1 MGCAN
6 EKLHAQQIAYQR
18 DFLGACW
25 NSVLGEDEAKE
36 YLASRW
42 MGVSRQVM
50 GLYTNNH
57 CFTVHTL
64 RKEEETAAADPSKAL
79 GDLTG
84 ARPGVGGSI
93 GVGSGGRQR
102 SPSVSVG
109 ASPHAGSPPASPNSP
124 LPVIK
129 PSPCAPASGSF
140 PKTTRYGQSGSNGAP
155 YPANADAELSMVNAR
170 VAAAGK
176 TKSAN
181 SGTLRTVMKD
191 AIQLEKA
198 AHSHHPYLRR
208 HELSVYGGVVFR
220 CAPAHRLYHR
230 ISFVPEARAKRLN
243 DAPVSAAAGTRQ
255 DQQPASTP
263 PSTSSV
269 VAAPG
274 RALSSRKR
282 SRSSLETS
290 GRAVKH
296 SPLREGDGGSVE
308 DMPALQLGSTL
319 ARHTTSSGADWE
331 TDDPLSA
338 SNNYPIEDRDVDGVA
353 ATRPPVIIG
362 SITAMELQAL
372 PPNAELCFGGWL
384 YVSLQDEQER
394 LRRSL
399 ARYEKRRHRRA
410 AAREAAIASSPMASS
425 TWPTPSTFCKDSLS
439 PGQSPGGRQYSSVG
453 CGTVEGAS
461 NGGEA
466 PLLRT
471 SVVAQSM
478 SAPRRLWQRRDS
490 SDEMITRSQRPTAAA
505 AAPPSPLGV
514 VQEDTSAPPPAD
526 VSPQFSPNKAL
537 GDAVI
542 ADTED
547 VAHAT
552 APMLDTTP
560 AAEAANS
567 RADGKEE
574 EQPVQNTP
582 RLSAA
587 QSEERA
593 APAMKTAAAL
603 PPPQSQ
609 PSLAM
614 TRPLNLS
621 CNVRSAVASSAHS
634 LLRATDES
642 HKRVIKV
649 PPQQP
654 TPMLSISPLSPLR
667 CTGKYAQEAMEA
679 EALVASWLPYAYV
692 VIAVPM
698 YECSLVPTAFHT
710 ALIRRKAVSLN
721 LADAQSRQAYGVGCI
736 TAARYGGVMVVEYRE
751 KISEDDDAEWIDELL
766 RVGRASQQKYGE
778 AGAKSDGTSTPD
790 LAASAAAGM
799 STSSV
804 RHLSRTVAHH
814 ARAEKLHRIKSCIW
828 HKLRRQGLYVIL
840 ASTRMAD
847 RRHRQQR
854 AFVASE
860 LSRVFQASASWL
872 GAPAT
877 SVPAHLKGRK
887 SRHSAAL
894 AACASATTG
903 DEYEDV
909 DGIGCDYYAAD
920 MNGVVD
926 YDSLD
931 DNSDSDSR
939 NSRTGRASRSSSGS
953 IGESA
958 AARNGGEGGG
968 RRHSLWSKLPLP
980 GGSKNHRHRRRHRYH
995 DSRGGGDDDA
1005 QRKRHHSNH
1014 FGLGGQQRDG
1024 SGRLGPT
1031 AANPCLWAE
1040 PNYDD
1045 DFLLRGTYRQIGGMK
1060 YLDVVALI
1068 DGCPVSELVQGIK
1081 RWVVNLLSMP
1091 IKARPLCL
1099 YLQRYE
1105 GIASS
1110 LQLLST
1116 QLASAALASSVASGH
1131 LVAPMNL
1138 SFHASGGTGL
1148 EAASFVS
1155 QQHAEAMGGAASTG
1169 SFSAASVLMNAS
1181 ATASTILRGVP
1192 YNTYYRGP
1200 LDPVVRAV
1208 MSPEVESMIA
1218 ACHTRQLPEVLRSP
1232 QLPAPHAVTSDG
1244 ATDAGSL
1251 PRLPPPASV
1260 ARRGSRDDPRSSSG
1274 HTSLTPQFLQSLS
1287 SSDVKRVVP
1296 VQAGVEVAAQVLCSP
1311 RLSTPRSPTTP
1322 HTGRPL
1328 CADPSP
1334 NPSAS
1339 PALLLRKEQH
1349 ETPTG
1354 SAAVQSST
1362 THVDPTS
1369 ASLLPS
1375 APLPAALLLRTADTA
1390 PPKHTSAGP
1399 SSESSECPL
1408 CDDSLQN
1415 DSAVGNNFTAANGRA
1430 LAAAATA
1437 SVVPGDSIGNP
1448 TGDGVTNGSSASP
1461 TVIDPLTAPPLLQ
1474 DDWKQRETP
1483 SSRSQCFSVAA
1494 SKGGATGDDTRPDGA
1509 ADAEKP
1515 RCVRDS
1521 DDNASTGLR
1530 SMLDHTHYP
1539 GQRSLPERSETMAAA
1554 VARCY
1559 SSSGDDG
1566 ASDDVDSDAAARR
1579 KAGGTA
1585 CAGAEEEEAS
1595 YGEREWQL
1603 ADRELRALKSEL
1615 DEMHY
1620 LVSTAHSELLQRL
1633 EESSQL
1639 GAIFLPHTRPDQVDL
1654 SLLTLKMM
1662 RQYPEEVP
1670 VKEIHTDW
1678 VPMLMSLLTI
1688 SRDSLFCC
1696 AGDGGD
1702 TLGFLRTYNN
1712 AVTQSDACDADKR
1725 RELCD
1730 AGTTKYT
1737 IDPLPPLPAPRLL
1750 HDIVIA
1756 PQPIRL
1762 AKEVLREVKRVG
1774 MDETGLSFAFSGGSL
1789 GVLAGV
1795 LYYYTDFLR
1804 AKYRSGVAAAGRWSK
1819 EAGATVQDVLARDGY
1834 NVVLRRI
1841 WIWGVIPDSIERKSG
1856 ITSAVAKTKQLLRGK
1871 PRRRDRADSANST
1884 ESTSTR
1890 CAEDANYVVTN
1901 TTGLGSGGAR
1911 VRGQPFRSAE
1921 AYALYDAVL
1930 HYLRTLEEL
1939 YTEHHGNAFI
1949 ASQGAMK
1956 RRSVLMAWRRSKG
1969 GPDAAATAYEN
1980 GGESNGASGSAAAAS
1995 PAAGEL
2001 VPKFE
2006 ICVATNYYY
2015 KEMMEEARQ
2024 PRAPA
2029 RRSSSL
2035 LYTSGSLHHT
2045 LSETSRYKRLSAT
2058 VPPPPAASS
2067 SAASGTVNVAVD
2079 GRNALAAI
2087 PPRLQAGSAGSR
2099 AKAAKEAAERAQQ
2112 PLEQPYCGGEETVRR
2127 KAPQRHAVKKIFGF
2141 LTEHYEQWRARHS
2154 DDPAANA
2161 LAKRVHISIK

>member
-42 MGVSRQVM
+42 MGISRQVM
-50 GLYTNNH
+50 GLCTNNH

-64 RKEEETAAADPSKAL
+64 RKEKTAATDPSKAP
-79 GDLTG
+79 GDLIG
-84 ARPGVGGSI
+84 ARPGVGGNI
-93 GVGSGGRQR
+93 GVGSSGRQR
-102 SPSVSVG
+102 TLSVSVG
-109 ASPHAGSPPASPNSP
+109 ASPNAGSPPASPNSSTQ
-124 LPVIK
+124 VIN
-129 PSPCAPASGSF
+129 PSLLCAPASRNF
-140 PKTTRYGQSGSNGAP
+140 PKTTRHGQSGSSDAP
-155 YPANADAELSMVNAR
+155 YLANADAELSAANAR

-176 TKSAN
+176 TKRAD

-198 AHSHHPYLRR
+198 AHSQHPYLQR
-208 HELSVYGGVVFR
+208 HELSVYSGVVFR

-243 DAPVSAAAGTRQ
+243 DAPVSAAAGARE
-255 DQQPASTP
+255 DQQPASTLPSTP
-263 PSTSSV
+263 PSTS
-269 VAAPG
+269 
-274 RALSSRKR
+274 
-282 SRSSLETS
+282 S

-296 SPLREGDGGSVE
+296 SPLCEGDGGPA
-308 DMPALQLGSTL
+308 DGMPALQLGSTL
-319 ARHTTSSGADWE
+319 AWHTISSGADWE
-331 TDDPLSA
+331 ADDPLSA

-353 ATRPPVIIG
+353 ATRPPVIVG

-399 ARYEKRRHRRA
+399 ARYEKRRQRRA
-410 AAREAAIASSPMASS
+410 AAREATITSSPIASS

-439 PGQSPGGRQYSSVG
+439 PGQSPGGRPYNSVNG
-453 CGTVEGAS
+453 GTVEDAS
-461 NGGEA
+461 DGGKA
-466 PLLRT
+466 PHLRT
-471 SVVAQSM
+471 SVVARSM
-478 SAPRRLWQRRDS
+478 SAPRRPWQRRDS

-505 AAPPSPLGV
+505 AAAPPSPLGV
-514 VQEDTSAPPPAD
+514 VQEDTPAPPRAD
-526 VSPQFSPNKAL
+526 VSRQLSPNEGL

-542 ADTED
+542 ADAED
-547 VAHAT
+547 AAHTT
-552 APMLDTTP
+552 APMVDTTS
-560 AAEAANS
+560 AAEAASS

-574 EQPVQNTP
+574 EGQPVQHTP
-582 RLSAA
+582 QLSAT
-587 QSEERA
+587 QSEKRA
-593 APAMKTAAAL
+593 APAMKTATAL

-609 PSLAM
+609 PSLAIA
-614 TRPLNLS
+614 RPLNLS
-621 CNVRSAVASSAHS
+621 CNLRSAAASSARNPS
-634 LLRATDES
+634 RTTGES
-642 HKRVIKV
+642 HKRVISLA
-649 PPQQP
+649 PQQP
-654 TPMLSISPLSPLR
+654 TPMLGVSPLSPLR

-766 RVGRASQQKYGE
+766 RVGRASQEKYGE
-778 AGAKSDGTSTPD
+778 AGAKPDGMST
-790 LAASAAAGM
+790 LGLSASAAAGT
-799 STSSV
+799 STPSV

-840 ASTRMAD
+840 ASTCMAD

-872 GAPAT
+872 GTPAT
-877 SVPAHLKGRK
+877 SVSALSKGRK

-894 AACASATTG
+894 AACASETAG
-903 DEYEDV
+903 DAYEDV

-931 DNSDSDSR
+931 DNSDSC
-939 NSRTGRASRSSSGS
+939 NSRTGRASQSSNGS
-953 IGESA
+953 IGASE
-958 AARNGGEGGG
+958 AARSGGESGG
-968 RRHSLWSKLPLP
+968 RRHSLWSKLSLP
-980 GGSKNHRHRRRHRYH
+980 GGSKNHWHRRRHHYH
-995 DSRGGGDDDA
+995 GSRGGGDGNA
-1005 QRKRHHSNH
+1005 ERKKHDSTH
-1014 FGLGGQQRDG
+1014 FGLSGQQRDG
-1024 SGRLGPT
+1024 SGRRGPT
-1031 AANPCLWAE
+1031 AANPSLWAE
-1040 PNYDD
+1040 PNYDN

-1116 QLASAALASSVASGH
+1116 QVASAALASSVASGH
-1131 LVAPMNL
+1131 LIAPMNL
-1138 SFHASGGTGL
+1138 SFRAGGGAGL

-1155 QQHAEAMGGAASTG
+1155 QQHAEATGGATSTG
-1169 SFSAASVLMNAS
+1169 SFSAASVLMNVS
-1181 ATASTILRGVP
+1181 ATASTARRNVP

-1232 QLPAPHAVTSDG
+1232 QLPAPRAVTSDG
-1244 ATDAGSL
+1244 ATDAG
-1251 PRLPPPASV
+1251 PLPPLPSPASV
-1260 ARRGSRDDPRSSSG
+1260 ASRGSCDDPRSSSG
-1274 HTSLTPQFLQSLS
+1274 RTSLTPQFLPSLS
-1287 SSDVKRVVP
+1287 SSDAKRAVS
-1296 VQAGVEVAAQVLCSP
+1296 VEARVGIAAQVLCSP
-1311 RLSTPRSPTTP
+1311 RLSTRSPATP
-1322 HTGRPL
+1322 RTGRPL
-1328 CADPSP
+1328 CADPGPSP
-1334 NPSAS
+1334 STSAVR
-1339 PALLLRKEQH
+1339 LQRKEQH
-1349 ETPTG
+1349 ETPAG

-1362 THVDPTS
+1362 AHVDPTS

-1375 APLPAALLLRTADTA
+1375 APPPAALSLRTADTA
-1390 PPKHTSAGP
+1390 PPKHSSAGP
-1399 SSESSECPL
+1399 PLEASECPL
-1408 CDDSLQN
+1408 CNDSLQN
-1415 DSAVGNNFTAANGRA
+1415 DSAVGHSCTATNGKA
-1430 LAAAATA
+1430 LAAAAAAAATA

-1448 TGDGVTNGSSASP
+1448 TGDGITNGSAASP
-1461 TVIDPLTAPPLLQ
+1461 TVIDPLTAPSLLQ
-1474 DDWKQRETP
+1474 DGWKQRGTS
-1483 SSRSQCFSVAA
+1483 SSRSNCFSAAA
-1494 SKGGATGDDTRPDGA
+1494 SKGGATGDDTRPD
-1509 ADAEKP
+1509 
-1515 RCVRDS
+1515 
-1521 DDNASTGLR
+1521 DNACTGPR
-1530 SMLDHTHYP
+1530 SMLDHTRYP
-1539 GQRSLPERSETMAAA
+1539 GQRSLPERSEPMGAAA
-1554 VARCY
+1554 AAGCCN
-1559 SSSGDDG
+1559 SSGDDD
-1566 ASDDVDSDAAARR
+1566 ASDDGDRDAAARQ

-1585 CAGAEEEEAS
+1585 CAGAEEEEVS

-1603 ADRELRALKSEL
+1603 ADRELRALKLEL
-1615 DEMHY
+1615 DEMRY

-1688 SRDSLFCC
+1688 SRDNLFCG
-1696 AGDGGD
+1696 AGAGDDGGD
-1702 TLGFLRTYNN
+1702 TLDFLRTYNN

-1725 RELCD
+1725 RELYD
-1730 AGTTKYT
+1730 AGTAKYT
-1737 IDPLPPLPAPRLL
+1737 IDPLPPLPAPRPL

-1756 PQPIRL
+1756 PQPIRFT
-1762 AKEVLREVKRVG
+1762 KEMLREVKRVG

-1804 AKYRSGVAAAGRWSK
+1804 AKYCSGVAAAGRWPK
-1819 EAGATVQDVLARDGY
+1819 DAGATVQDVLARDGY

-1841 WIWGVIPDSIERKSG
+1841 WIWGVIPDSSERKSG
-1856 ITSAVAKTKQLLRGK
+1856 ITSAAAKTKQLLRGK
-1871 PRRRDRADSANST
+1871 LRRRDRADSATST

-1890 CAEDANYVVTN
+1890 CAEDANYVVMN
-1901 TTGLGSGGAR
+1901 TTGLDGGGAR
-1911 VRGQPFRSAE
+1911 VRGQPFRSTE

-1930 HYLRTLEEL
+1930 HYLRTLEEFH
-1939 YTEHHGNAFI
+1939 TEHHGNDFI
-1949 ASQGAMK
+1949 APQGAMK
-1956 RRSVLMAWRRSKG
+1956 RRSALMAWRRNKG
-1969 GPDAAATAYEN
+1969 CPDAAAAACGN
-1980 GGESNGASGSAAAAS
+1980 GGEPNGAAGSAAAAS
-1995 PAAGEL
+1995 PATWTL

-2015 KEMMEEARQ
+2015 KELMEEARQ
-2024 PRAPA
+2024 PRTPA

-2045 LSETSRYKRLSAT
+2045 PSETSRCKRLSAA

-2067 SAASGTVNVAVD
+2067 SAASGTINAAKD
-2079 GRNALAAI
+2079 GRKVQATI
-2087 PPRLQAGSAGSR
+2087 PPPPPPAGSAGSHAKVAKEVV
-2099 AKAAKEAAERAQQ
+2099 AKAQQ
-2112 PLEQPYCGGEETVRR
+2112 HVEQPYCGGEETVRR

-2141 LTEHYEQWRARHS
+2141 LTEHYEQWRAQHS

-2161 LAKRVHISIK
+2161 LAKRIHISTK